1 MSVYSSELFKRL
13 VVLLTAGI
21 LGVVTLVGCAQGEQ
35 AQENR
40 ANSNGQSE
48 ENTSGEEVVV
58 GGFQVEGPEGQ
69 EIEVPEARVDREAA
83 EEYLGEVRPVIE
95 GTAQDISG
103 VVEPQARLED
113 QTLTLSVEVQ
123 SVEEAQQAA
132 ENGLEQL
139 RDIRPPEDMEPIH
152 EQLVEAYERA
162 LPAYNNIIE
171 SFRGDDVSDL
181 TEAVQESLPEIERA
195 TAQAR
200 SILQELQRA
209 ESQDAQ

>member
-1 MSVYSSELFKRL
+1 MYSSELFKRL

-58 GGFQVEGPEGQ
+58 GGFQVKGPEGQ

>member
-1 MSVYSSELFKRL
+1 MYSSVIFKRL
-13 VVLLTAGI
+13 VISLAAGI
-21 LGVVTLVGCAQGEQ
+21 FGVVALVGCAQGEQ

-40 ANSNGQSE
+40 ANGNGQS
-48 ENTSGEEVVV
+48 EEVVV

-83 EEYLGEVRPVIE
+83 EEYLGEVRPVVE
-95 GTAQDISG
+95 DTAQDISR
-103 VVEPQARLED
+103 VVDPQVRLEN
-113 QTLTLSVEVQ
+113 QTLTMSIEVQ
-123 SVEEAQQAA
+123 SVEEARQAA

-139 RDIRPPEDMEPIH
+139 RDIQPPEDLEPVH

-181 TEAVQESLPEIERA
+181 TGAVQESLPEIERA